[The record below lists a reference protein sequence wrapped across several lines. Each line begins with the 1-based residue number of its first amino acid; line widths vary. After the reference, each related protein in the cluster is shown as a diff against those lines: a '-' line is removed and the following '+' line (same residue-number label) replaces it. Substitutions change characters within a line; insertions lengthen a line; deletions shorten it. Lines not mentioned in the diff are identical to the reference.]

1 MPSSHPAEL
10 KFWLDEPRAKTTRAA
25 ALCIKGWCFDVSGAK
40 ITAIRLRIGTRT
52 YTAKIGIT
60 RPDVLAYYKTPAST
74 LNSGFEVS
82 LKLTATKSEVYL
94 EAKRD
99 SSDWTTFERLTL
111 EAPLSKL
118 VAFPFNKARFFISAY
133 LGKDLPLKSLNDQ
146 EIYYLHHR
154 FEESHGESPLSLTPQ
169 YNPRDPLK
177 EKFTK
182 SSLPIDALPQIT
194 IVTPSYNH
202 AHFLGDTIDSV
213 LNQENVRVNYIV
225 QDGGSNDGSVRVIE
239 KYKDKLTHADSSKD
253 AGQADAIM
261 KGFKHDKSEPT
272 DIMAYLNSDDLLMP
286 GVLRF
291 VADYFA
297 KHPEVDVIYGHRL
310 LINEDGLEVGQW
322 ITPRQKCDNLALHDL
337 IPQET
342 LFWRKRIWDKVGGI
356 DTRFQFA
363 LDWDLLIR
371 FQETGAVIKRLPY
384 FLGLFRIHTH
394 QKSQSLIEQTGVP
407 EMNLLRKRTLGR
419 IPTNEEIFTSMRR
432 AQIDSMV
439 VKHLLDH
446 GIRV

>member
-1 MPSSHPAEL
+1 
-10 KFWLDEPRAKTTRAA
+10 
-25 ALCIKGWCFDVSGAK
+25 
-40 ITAIRLRIGTRT
+40 
-52 YTAKIGIT
+52 
-60 RPDVLAYYKTPAST
+60 
-74 LNSGFEVS
+74 
-82 LKLTATKSEVYL
+82 
-94 EAKRD
+94 
-99 SSDWTTFERLTL
+99 
-111 EAPLSKL
+111 
-118 VAFPFNKARFFISAY
+118 
-133 LGKDLPLKSLNDQ
+133 
-146 EIYYLHHR
+146 
-154 FEESHGESPLSLTPQ
+154 
-169 YNPRDPLK
+169 
-177 EKFTK
+177 
-182 SSLPIDALPQIT
+182 
-194 IVTPSYNH
+194 
-202 AHFLGDTIDSV
+202 
-213 LNQENVRVNYIV
+213 
-225 QDGGSNDGSVRVIE
+225 
-239 KYKDKLTHADSSKD
+239 
-253 AGQADAIM
+253 
-261 KGFKHDKSEPT
+261 
-272 DIMAYLNSDDLLMP
+272 MAYLNSDDLLMP